1 MQEHPLSALDGRSTA
16 RLRRSACVWQTN
28 IPAAH
33 AARAMSG
40 YDKRCE
46 SSKGRLLPVMWA
58 VRIRLHPSVPAEVRA
73 SRREKGLGQA
83 LARAI
88 NNLLMPSM
96 RQFTGTSI
104 PFHTFRCSGW
114 PQRKC
119 SVRGEKHWANS
130 AHDEGARNINGGHFG
145 RCRTVSGT
153 VYSRTSSCRMED
165 VMRSYVSRHV

>member
-88 NNLLMPSM
+88 NKLLMPSM
-96 RQFTGTSI
+96 RQFRVQAFRFILSVAAAGRSESAQSEVRSTGLI
-104 PFHTFRCSGW
+104 
-114 PQRKC
+114 
-119 SVRGEKHWANS
+119 
-130 AHDEGARNINGGHFG
+130 AHMTKVPGILMVDTLADAGP
-145 RCRTVSGT
+145 
-153 VYSRTSSCRMED
+153 
-165 VMRSYVSRHV
+165 